1 MAFWFAGAVLLLD
14 ICIYLTLNSC
24 NPCPCRESAVRQNVK
39 RVCQNKKVEEGS
51 LWLYRLTKSL
61 HEHLGLP
68 WAPSTNSQRAR
79 CGAEQPCAIIPSE
92 EHQVAEECRLL
103 SRRGRRRGRRTR
115 QGWLL
120 RSFRVNT
127 KTRGGERSGRG
138 GGQPRIQ
145 GQSIN
150 ISEVPVYLVDFFLH
164 RMVSETSKRIK
175 FGWSLG
181 TC

>member
-24 NPCPCRESAVRQNVK
+24 YPCPCRESAVRQNVK
-39 RVCQNKKVEEGS
+39 RVCQNEKAEEGS
-51 LWLYRLTKSL
+51 RWLYRLTKFL

-68 WAPSTNSQRAR
+68 WEPSTNSQRAW
-79 CGAEQPCAIIPSE
+79 CGAEQPCAIPSE
-92 EHQVAEECRLL
+92 EHQAAEECRLL
-103 SRRGRRRGRRTR
+103 TPRGKLLYRGRRMR

-127 KTRGGERSGRG
+127 KTRERSRRG
-138 GGQPRIQ
+138 GGQPWIQ